1 VLGTYSERVE
11 TFLASSIPNL
21 ITQDA
26 VFEAAFLCQK
36 CCTNSGLFVCLEFV
50 RDLES
55 GLEVANVRKYTPT
68 KRRTTEDLPTAA
80 SPMDVYQFSFIG
92 KSEGE
97 RYEKPI

>member
-1 VLGTYSERVE
+1 MLGTYSERVE
-11 TFLASSIPNL
+11 TFLASSVPNL

-26 VFEAAFLCQK
+26 VFETAFLSQE
-36 CCTNSGLFVCLEFV
+36 CCTNGGLLVCLKFV

-80 SPMDVYQFSFIG
+80 SPIDTYQFSFVG
-92 KSEGE
+92 KEE
-97 RYEKPI
+97 